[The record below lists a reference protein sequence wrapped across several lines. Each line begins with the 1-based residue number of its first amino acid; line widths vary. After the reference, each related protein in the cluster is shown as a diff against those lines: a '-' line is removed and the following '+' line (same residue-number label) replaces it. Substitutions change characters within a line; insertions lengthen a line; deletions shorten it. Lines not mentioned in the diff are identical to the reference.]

1 MRRTL
6 PIWLAL
12 AACIALAG
20 GALAWLSVTA
30 VRLERAEAEGR
41 ARALVEERVRLALW
55 RMDGRLAGLLA
66 QESTR
71 AVDAWAP
78 FYVPAHAFDAEGRP
92 ATARI
97 ASPLLFGTPEGVR
110 LHFTFTGAGPLG
122 SPQVPRGEQ
131 RALASTAGVT
141 RERLEESGALLME
154 LEARLERRVLLELD
168 PGVPSAEVVVA
179 VREEQRTVPTPGAS
193 VPIEEL
199 AQQQNVAEFNRRH
212 FQAMGN
218 AGFMDFDPEPPE
230 KPQSAPP
237 PTRKV
242 AVRKADAREVR
253 VSPLTPVWAGD
264 ELLLVRR
271 VERGPGEVEV
281 QGAWLDWPRIQTLL
295 LAEVTDLLPGAVLE
309 RVEGGGGALLERRL
323 ASLPV
328 RLVPGAVPAEL
339 GASTA
344 LAWSLGVAWAAV
356 ILALVAVGFL
366 LFGALSLSERRAA
379 FVSAVTHELRT
390 PLTTFRMYAEM
401 LAEGMVAD
409 EAQRQGYYATLQRES
424 NRLAHL
430 VENVLTYARLERRR
444 APKGTESVELGTF
457 LQDNLLRAEERAQEA
472 GMSLVLELDEALDAA
487 PVRVEPSAAEQ
498 VLFNLVDN
506 ACKYAREAEDRR
518 IHLRAERRGSRIAI
532 LVADHGPG
540 ISRADARH
548 LFEPFSKSSERA
560 AESGP
565 GVGLGLALSRRL
577 ARALGGELRYEG
589 APGQGAVFAFL
600 LRAGE
605 AVKARGC

>member
-30 VRLERAEAEGR
+30 VRLERAEARGR
-41 ARALVEERVRLALW
+41 AQALVEERVRLALW
-55 RMDGRLAGLLA
+55 RMDGRLARLLA

-78 FYVPAHAFDAEGRP
+78 FYVPARAFDAEGRP

-97 ASPLLFGTPEGVR
+97 ASPLLFGTAEGVR

-122 SPQVPRGEQ
+122 SPQVPQGAQ
-131 RALASTAGVT
+131 RTLASAAGVT
-141 RERLEESGALLME
+141 RERLEEAGALLAE
-154 LEARLERRVLLELD
+154 LEARLDRRVLLDLD
-168 PGVPSAEVVVA
+168 PGMPSAEVVVA
-179 VREEQRTVPTPGAS
+179 VRQEQRTVPTPSAR

-199 AQQQNVAEFNRRH
+199 AQQQNVAEFNRRQ

-218 AGFMDFDPEPPE
+218 AGFIGLEGEAPG
-230 KPQSAPP
+230 SAPP
-237 PTRKV
+237 PTKKV
-242 AVRKADAREVR
+242 TVLTADAREVR
-253 VSPLTPVWAGD
+253 VSPLAPVWSGD

-281 QGAWLDWPRIQTLL
+281 QGAWLDWPQIRALL
-295 LAEVTDLLPGAVLE
+295 LAEVTDLLPGAALE
-309 RVEGGGGALLERRL
+309 RVEGGGGALLERQL

-328 RLVPGAVPAEL
+328 RLVPGAVPTEL
-339 GASTA
+339 EPSTP

-366 LFGALSLSERRAA
+366 LFGAVSLSERRAA

-401 LAEGMVAD
+401 LAEGMVSD

-430 VENVLTYARLERRR
+430 VENVLTYARLERKR
-444 APKGTESVELGTF
+444 APKGVESVELGAF
-457 LQDNLLRAEERAQEA
+457 LQDNLRRAEERAQEA
-472 GMSLVLELDEALDAA
+472 GMSLVLELDEALEATL
-487 PVRVEPSAAEQ
+487 VRVEPSAAEQ

-518 IHLRAERRGSRIAI
+518 IHIRAERRGSRLAI
-532 LVADHGPG
+532 LVVDHGPG
-540 ISRADARH
+540 ISRADARN

-589 APGQGAVFAFL
+589 TPGGGAVFTLL

-605 AVKARGC
+605 AVKARGW

>member
-30 VRLERAEAEGR
+30 VRLERAEARGR
-41 ARALVEERVRLALW
+41 AGALVEERVRLALW
-55 RMDGRLAGLLA
+55 RMDGRLARLLA

-78 FYVPAHAFDAEGRP
+78 FYVPARAFDAEGRP

-97 ASPLLFGTPEGVR
+97 ASPLLFGTAEGVR
-110 LHFTFTGAGPLG
+110 LHFTFRGAGSGPLG
-122 SPQVPRGEQ
+122 SPQVPQGAQ
-131 RALASTAGVT
+131 RTLAAAAGVT
-141 RERLEESGALLME
+141 RERLEEAGALLAE
-154 LEARLERRVLLELD
+154 LEARLDRRALLNLD
-168 PGVPSAEVVVA
+168 PGMPSAEVVVA
-179 VREEQRTVPTPGAS
+179 VRQEQRSVPDPGAR
-193 VPIEEL
+193 VPLEEL
-199 AQQQNVAEFNRRH
+199 AQQQNVAEFNRRQ

-218 AGFMDFDPEPPE
+218 AGFIGLEEEAAPGNT
-230 KPQSAPP
+230 PP
-237 PTRKV
+237 PTKKV
-242 AVRKADAREVR
+242 TVLTADAREVR
-253 VSPLTPVWAGD
+253 VSPLAPVWAGD
-264 ELLLVRR
+264 KLLLVRR

-281 QGAWLDWPRIQTLL
+281 QGAWLDWPRIRALL
-295 LAEVTDLLPGAVLE
+295 LAEVTDLLPGAALE
-309 RVEGGGGALLERRL
+309 RVEGGGGALLERQL

-328 RLVPGAVPAEL
+328 RLIPGAVPTEPEP
-339 GASTA
+339 STP

-356 ILALVAVGFL
+356 ILALVAVGLL
-366 LFGALSLSERRAA
+366 LFGAVSLSERRAA

-401 LAEGMVAD
+401 LAEGLVSD
-409 EAQRQGYYATLQRES
+409 EALRQGYYATLQRES

-430 VENVLTYARLERRR
+430 VENVLTYARLERKR
-444 APKGTESVELGTF
+444 APKGAEAVELGAF
-457 LQDNLLRAEERAQEA
+457 LQDHLRRAEERAQEA
-472 GMSLVLELDEALDAA
+472 GMSLVLELDEALEAA

-518 IHLRAERRGSRIAI
+518 IHIRAERRGSRLAI
-532 LVADHGPG
+532 LVVDHGPG
-540 ISRADARH
+540 ISRADARN

-589 APGQGAVFAFL
+589 APGGGAVFTLL
-600 LRAGE
+600 LRAG
-605 AVKARGC
+605 

>member
-12 AACIALAG
+12 AACVALAG

-55 RMDGRLAGLLA
+55 RMDGRLARLLA

-71 AVDAWAP
+71 SVDAWAP
-78 FYVPAHAFDAEGRP
+78 FYVPAHAFDEQGRA
-92 ATARI
+92 ATSRI

-110 LHFTFTGAGPLG
+110 LHFTFAGAGPLR
-122 SPQVPRGEQ
+122 SPQVPGGEL
-131 RALASTAGVT
+131 RALAFAEGVT
-141 RERLEESGALLME
+141 RERLAESGALLAE
-154 LEARLERRVLLELD
+154 LEARLDRRALQELD

-179 VREEQRTVPTPGAS
+179 VRQEQRTVSQPAAR

-199 AQQQNVAEFNRRH
+199 AQQQNVVEFNRRQ

-218 AGFMDFDPEPPE
+218 AGYIGLDA
-230 KPQSAPP
+230 APP
-237 PTRKV
+237 ANVPPPKKV
-242 AVRKADAREVR
+242 SVLTADAREVH
-253 VSPLTPVWAGD
+253 VSPLAPVWVGD
-264 ELLLVRR
+264 ELLLVRH
-271 VERGPGEVEV
+271 VEREPGEVEV
-281 QGAWLDWPRIQTLL
+281 QGAWLDWPQVRALL
-295 LAEVTDLLPGAVLE
+295 LAEVTDLLPGATLE
-309 RVEGGGGALLERRL
+309 RVEGGGGALLERQL

-328 RLVPGAVPAEL
+328 RLVPGAVPAEPM
-339 GASTA
+339 GSSTP

-356 ILALVAVGFL
+356 VLALVAVGFL
-366 LFGALSLSERRAA
+366 LFGAVSLSERRAA

-430 VENVLTYARLERRR
+430 VENVLTYARLERKR
-444 APKGTESVELGTF
+444 APRAAESVELGAF
-457 LQDNLLRAEERAQEA
+457 LQENLLRSEERAREA
-472 GMSLVLELDEALDAA
+472 GMELVLELDEALEAA
-487 PVRVEPSAAEQ
+487 RVRVEPSGAEQ

-506 ACKYAREAEDRR
+506 ACKYAREADDRR
-518 IHLRAERRGSRIAI
+518 IHVRAERRGSRLAI

-540 ISRADARH
+540 ISRADARN

-589 APGQGAVFAFL
+589 VPGHGAVFTLL
-600 LRAGE
+600 LRAG
-605 AVKARGC
+605 